1 MADSLWSVHGDTVPN
16 PVRVDE
22 TDLSILAELSKDA
35 RIANNVLAAKVGL
48 APSTCLGRVKALS
61 KAGVITG
68 YHAAIN
74 EELLGVAVNAMISVI
89 VSSTAR
95 DRLLSSAH
103 QLKELAEVKEVFVLG
118 GSPDLLVRV
127 ATRSIGDLRTFV
139 AAHLGSNRA
148 FSSTQTVIIFEHLA

>member
-1 MADSLWSVHGDTVPN
+1 MADSLWTVQGDTVPN

-22 TDLSILAELSKDA
+22 TDLSILTELSKDA

-74 EELLGVAVNAMISVI
+74 EELLGVAVNAMISVV

>member
-1 MADSLWSVHGDTVPN
+1 M
-16 PVRVDE
+16 DE

>member
-1 MADSLWSVHGDTVPN
+1 MPN

>member
-1 MADSLWSVHGDTVPN
+1 MPN

-103 QLKELAEVKEVFVLG
+103 QLRELAEVKEVFVLG